1 MKKLFTIAL
10 AAITAAA
17 VLAGC
22 SNVSNNNY
30 VADLNKQETAFDTG
44 STGTS
49 SDSNMQSNADS
60 GSAYDSDSASNT
72 DFVSEPDS
80 AYGSDSAA
88 DTGTDS
94 GSYSMTNSYGETFTV
109 EPGFAYVSCIKTIGS
124 SDPEYSSLKM
134 FANSKFERGKY
145 YFRITGWGD
154 YDNDYINL
162 VFVPEAIQAGDILN
176 KSDFEAQAKAGANFM
191 YFVHIDGTSL
201 GTGDIMIT
209 PMPASDMDAAE
220 VEILAND
227 DSCLAFSFYFE
238 ASKESNHYIIEGIF
252 AYGSGGYSNAG
263 SYGGAG
269 GADIST
275 GTVYTGSDQCTS
287 CHGSGKK
294 VCSYCSGAGF
304 KLCGKCDGA
313 GQVKCHSCGGEGTYI
328 SYGYGTSTV
337 HTCTTCYGRGVVTC
351 TASGC
356 NKGKIYCTH
365 CSNGVVK
372 CQACGGDGKL

>member
-1 MKKLFTIAL
+1 MKRLFAIAL
-10 AAITAAA
+10 AAVTAM
-17 VLAGC
+17 VTLAGC
-22 SNVSNNNY
+22 SNGNY
-30 VADLNKQETAFDTG
+30 APNDNRQEITYDTG
-44 STGTS
+44 DTSTSAGQNTQ
-49 SDSNMQSNADS
+49 SDTDS
-60 GSAYDSDSASNT
+60 GSAYDLDSAYEP

-80 AYGSDSAA
+80 VYGSDSAA
-88 DTGTDS
+88 DTSSGS

-134 FANSKFERGKY
+134 FANPKFERGKY

-162 VFVPEAIQAGDILN
+162 VFVPEAIQAGDILS

-238 ASKESNHYIIEGIF
+238 ASKGSNHYIIEGIF
-252 AYGSGGYSNAG
+252 AYGSDGYSNAG
-263 SYGGAG
+263 SYGDAG

-287 CHGSGKK
+287 CHGTGKK

-313 GQVKCHSCGGEGTYI
+313 GQLKCHSCGGEGTYI